1 MYVLSDSRVHVKL
14 PSGQFNPA
22 SVIDHWSNWQSGALD
37 ALKLE
42 LVGLSSVK
50 VIFSEGS
57 SGVFFHLAFSSEVG
71 DVEAPNNF
79 ESKWDHFI
87 VNNLLVPVRRN
98 EVEPLYELFG
108 SLGVL
113 PYEPISIA
121 KLFRLLVG
129 LREIA
134 IEFEVPNNFENLT
147 KLEPAAAELSYFV
160 GTPYPYQTVGINW
173 LTDYFDNGLGALLC
187 DEMGLGK
194 TFQAIGLVSH
204 SLARASNKVLI
215 VAPASLIANWQ
226 KELSQFLPQVAFDVH
241 AGPLRATRPS
251 QLPNQV
257 ILTTYETLLRDRTLF
272 YGLPLDLLVADEAQA
287 VKNPESARHRV
298 IKSLDCPRKV
308 LLTGT
313 PVENSLRDLSA
324 LIDIVHPGLLG
335 THEDFVE
342 LLEDTPSEAKEI
354 GRIASPMI
362 LRRLVGDVAQD
373 LPDLVLIDT
382 PLLPT
387 EAFAGVYEQMR
398 TSPDSPAN
406 SSFLGRLTK
415 LSQVCCSPSL
425 VEKDY
430 VDHEDTKLIRLI
442 ELLIEIHHI
451 GRDKVIVFTT
461 FQGSIDL
468 LVALVT
474 RKFGSNTASFI
485 DGRVDPKTRQE
496 IIDWFNEK
504 NGFHVLVVNPKAGGT
519 GLNITGANHVI
530 HFNRQ
535 WNPAVEAQANARAF
549 RRKQEKT
556 VFVHRFYYLG
566 TVEEIMH
573 KRLFEKQE
581 LANIALEDSE
591 LSFDKETQMKF
602 LQISPI
608 VRG

>member
-1 MYVLSDSRVHVKL
+1 MFVVSDSRVHMKL
-14 PSGQFNPA
+14 PSGQLKPA
-22 SVIDHWSNWQSGALD
+22 SVINHWSDWQSGALD
-37 ALKLE
+37 ALSLE

-50 VIFSEGS
+50 VIFAEGA

-71 DVEAPNNF
+71 DVEPPKNF
-79 ESKWDHFI
+79 QSEWDHF
-87 VNNLLVPVRRN
+87 VANNLVVPVRHN
-98 EVEPLYELFG
+98 EVEPLYELIG
-108 SLGVL
+108 DLGIL
-113 PYEPISIA
+113 PFEPISIA

-147 KLEPAAAELSYFV
+147 KLEPAAAELSHFV

-194 TFQAIGLVSH
+194 TFQAIGLVAH
-204 SLARASNKVLI
+204 SLARANNKVLI
-215 VAPASLIANWQ
+215 VVPASLIANWQ
-226 KELSQFLPQVAFDVH
+226 KELAQFLPAVTFDVH
-241 AGPLRATRPS
+241 TGPLRATRPT
-251 QLPNQV
+251 QLPSRV

-272 YGLPLDLLVADEAQA
+272 YALPLDLLVADEAQA

-298 IKSLDCPRKV
+298 IKSIECPRKV

-324 LIDIVHPGLLG
+324 LISIVHPGLLG

-342 LLEDTPSEAKEI
+342 LLEDTPSEAKEL
-354 GRIASPMI
+354 GRLASPMI
-362 LRRLVGDVAQD
+362 LRRLVADVAQD

-382 PLLPT
+382 PLIPT
-387 EAFAGVYEQMR
+387 ETFAGAYEQMR
-398 TSPDSPAN
+398 MSPDSQSN
-406 SSFLGRLTK
+406 YSFLGRLTK
-415 LSQVCCSPSL
+415 LSQLCCSPSL
-425 VEKDY
+425 VDKDY
-430 VDHEDTKLIRLI
+430 VDQEDTKLIRLI
-442 ELLIEIHHI
+442 ELLIEIHQI

-468 LVALVT
+468 IVALVT
-474 RKFGSNTASFI
+474 RKFGSATASFI
-485 DGRVDPKTRQE
+485 DGRVDPKTRQQLV
-496 IIDWFNEK
+496 DWFNGK
-504 NGFHVLVVNPKAGGT
+504 TGFHVLVINPKAGGT

-566 TVEEIMH
+566 TVEEVMH
-573 KRLFEKQE
+573 QRLFEKQE
-581 LANIALEDSE
+581 LANVALEDSE

-602 LQISPI
+602 MQISPI